1 MFSMECWQIEQPVF
15 LEFSVTLQEC
25 VHLFWTLTEKRWG
38 MKVVKL
44 SINRSSSLVL
54 TLRIV
59 VKRLHT
65 CFILVLCTDSVKRCT
80 TFCSTSVNWGC
91 TEFQRQYVSGC
102 HLNTFREHV
111 FAS

>member
-1 MFSMECWQIEQPVF
+1 MECWQIEQPVF
-15 LEFSVTLQEC
+15 LDFSVTLQEC
-25 VHLFWTLTEKRWG
+25 VHLFWTLTEKWWG

-59 VKRLHT
+59 VKGLHT

-80 TFCSTSVNWGC
+80 IFL
-91 TEFQRQYVSGC
+91 F
-102 HLNTFREHV
+102 HLSEVGLYGVPTTICFWLSFECLP
-111 FAS
+111 